1 MDAKKINLTTS
12 KFLNLNFALS
22 ACALLLLTGCSSHDE
37 DLAPDQPVNN
47 LYIEAKKLLDSRE
60 YTSAAKR
67 FADVERQH
75 PYSNWALR
83 AQLMSAYSYYQAK
96 KYDEA
101 IDGFQTFIQL
111 HPGHRD
117 VVYAYYM
124 IGLSYYEQIPIV
136 QRDQEPAQKAQDAFL
151 EITNRF
157 TTSIYAKDA
166 NFKLDMLKDH
176 LAAKEMDIGRFY
188 LKQKSYI
195 AAMNRFKSV
204 IETYATTAQA
214 PEAIYRLV
222 ECYLALGLQSEAKAA
237 AAVLGHNHLNT
248 KWYKDAYALLKLDL
262 PLIKP
267 EQKETTLKQEIES
280 ADEEISETNE
290 ELNDEL
296 NDENT
301 KSKKALKDLQK
312 SVKKTDKRPPG
323 TPLDLNHP
331 NFS

>member
-1 MDAKKINLTTS
+1 MDAKKINLTSITFVNQS
-12 KFLNLNFALS
+12 QNITKQISNRVSLALCAS
-22 ACALLLLTGCSSHDE
+22 AMLLLSGCSSQTDE
-37 DLAPDQPVNN
+37 VVPDQPVNN
-47 LYIEAKKLLDSRE
+47 LYRDAKVLLDSRE
-60 YTSAAKR
+60 YTAAAKR

-96 KYDEA
+96 KYDDA

-111 HPGHRD
+111 HPGHKD

-124 IGLSYYEQIPIV
+124 IGLCYYEQIPIV
-136 QRDQEPAQKAQDAFL
+136 QRDQEPAQKAQEAFL

-157 TTSIYAKDA
+157 AASIYAKDA

-188 LKQKSYI
+188 LKQKSYV
-195 AAMNRFKSV
+195 AAINRFKAV
-204 IETYATTAQA
+204 IDNFVTTSQT

-237 AAVLGHNHLNT
+237 AAVLGHNHQNS
-248 KWYKDAYALLKLDL
+248 KWYKEAYELLKLDL

-267 EQKETTLKQEIES
+267 EVKAKTIKDEVAS
-280 ADEEISETNE
+280 ADAEIAEENP
-290 ELNDEL
+290 EL
-296 NDENT
+296 
-301 KSKKALKDLQK
+301 LK
-312 SVKKTDKRPPG
+312 
-323 TPLDLNHP
+323 TPKEDIDVD
-331 NFS
+331 